1 MRQRFV
7 KVSRPPCLATAL
19 LCVLL
24 VAANADA
31 KSVQRIEPPFW
42 WQGFVHSELQLMVHG
57 PGIGGFDASV
67 DQPGIALVRV
77 ERGDSE
83 NYLFLYLD
91 IEPTVRPGTF
101 EITFDDGEQ
110 RLTHD
115 YDLRERFGD
124 PDRMQ
129 GFTSADAIYL
139 ITPDRFANGDTGNDS
154 LPELEDKLNR
164 DDPYGRHGGDLAG
177 IEQALDYVADMGFT
191 AIWLNPVLENAVPRY
206 SYHGYSTTDFYA
218 VDRRFGSNEEY
229 RELVAQARQ
238 KGLGV
243 IMDMIV
249 NHAGIGHWW
258 MQDLPTTD
266 WLNKPDER
274 PRTTHARTANQ
285 DPYASEYDKSAQT
298 DGWFSPYMPDLNQ
311 RNLLLAD
318 YLTQNTIWWIEYL
331 GLSGVRMDTYPY
343 PDKHYMT
350 EWARRVMQE
359 YPQFNITGEEWSNNP
374 AIVSYWQRGK
384 ANHDDYVS
392 WTPSMLDFP
401 LRFAVQEALTGP
413 EPERGS
419 VWTPAYEMLGNDF
432 LYPDPANLVIF
443 PDNHDMSRV
452 FTQVDEDY
460 DLFKMAMVYY
470 LTMRGIP
477 QIYYGTEILMSHPG
491 TESHGAIRAEFPGG
505 WADHD
510 KNAFTGEGLDDD
522 ELRAQR
528 FLRQLLNWRK
538 DKAVIHRGDLMQ
550 YTPIGNVYAYFR
562 YDDAETVM
570 VVFNRDSGVVNLDMA
585 RFSERLGDA
594 RYAEDVITGKRY
606 GIDRSLR
613 LEPRSVMVLQIN

>member
-1 MRQRFV
+1 MRQRHIR
-7 KVSRPPCLATAL
+7 VSRPPR
-19 LCVLL
+19 L
-24 VAANADA
+24 VAALLLAISTAAVADA
-31 KSVQRIEPPFW
+31 STVQRVEPPFW
-42 WQGFVHSELQLMVHG
+42 WQGFVHTELQLMVHG
-57 PGIGGFDASV
+57 PGITGFEPSV
-67 DQPGIALVRV
+67 DHPGITLARV
-77 ERGDSE
+77 ERGDSD

-91 IEPTVRPGTF
+91 IEATARPGTF
-101 EITFDDGEQ
+101 EIGFENGDQ
-110 RLTHD
+110 RIAHD
-115 YDLRERFGD
+115 YELRRRATD
-124 PDRMQ
+124 PDHVR
-129 GFTSADAIYL
+129 GFSAGDAIYL
-139 ITPDRFANGDTGNDS
+139 ITPDRFANADPGNDS
-154 LPELEDKLNR
+154 LPALEDTLNR
-164 DDPYGRHGGDLAG
+164 EDPYGRHGGDLAG
-177 IEQALDYVADMGFT
+177 IEQALDYIADMGFT

-218 VDRRFGSNEEY
+218 VDARFGSNEQY
-229 RELVAQARQ
+229 RQLVATARD

-258 MQDLPTTD
+258 MQDLPTAD

-311 RNLLLAD
+311 RNPLLAD

-343 PDKHYMT
+343 PDKHYMS

-384 ANHDDYVS
+384 VNHDGYES

-401 LRFAVQEALTGP
+401 LQFALHDALTGA

-419 VWTPAYEMLGNDF
+419 VWTPVYEMLGNDF

-452 FTQVDEDY
+452 YTRVNEDY
-460 DLFKMAMVYY
+460 DLFRMALVYT

-510 KNAFTGEGLDDD
+510 KNAFTGKGLTAG
-522 ELRAQR
+522 ERRAQQ

-538 DKAVIHRGDLMQ
+538 DKAVLHRGELMQ

-570 VVFNRDSGVVNLDMA
+570 VVFNRGGEAVDLDMA
-585 RFSERLGDA
+585 RFHERLGDSQF
-594 RYAEDVITGKRY
+594 AEDVISGKRY
-606 GIDRSLR
+606 GISRSLR
-613 LEPRSVMVLQIN
+613 LEPRSVMVLEIT